1 MLRLPRD
8 YYVRLDANGYSCT
21 RRRSAAAWRSVPTSS
36 GSWWSARAVVAEHAR
51 CWARHQTITDPA
63 HGQAAARLRHQRAR
77 LAEIGRRDPGEVEL
91 RRLADDDA
99 AFGLDDAKAEGVA

>member
-1 MLRLPRD
+1 
-8 YYVRLDANGYSCT
+8 
-21 RRRSAAAWRSVPTSS
+21 
-36 GSWWSARAVVAEHAR
+36 VVAEHAR